1 MQQAQHAFVGLRAC
15 IFLRRI
21 VKAEHSVHM
30 VAGITQVDEDGSNE
44 IDFQEFVHAIQ
55 INKAMSEKTSDES
68 ETLDAFIALGGNVS
82 LLTTFLFADVCS
94 SICGNQ

>member
-1 MQQAQHAFVGLRAC
+1 ML
-15 IFLRRI
+15 L
-21 VKAEHSVHM
+21 
-30 VAGITQVDEDGSNE
+30 QVDEDGSNE

-82 LLTTFLFADVCS
+82 KIILFAGVGTS
-94 SICGNQ
+94 SCGNEPQAQSN